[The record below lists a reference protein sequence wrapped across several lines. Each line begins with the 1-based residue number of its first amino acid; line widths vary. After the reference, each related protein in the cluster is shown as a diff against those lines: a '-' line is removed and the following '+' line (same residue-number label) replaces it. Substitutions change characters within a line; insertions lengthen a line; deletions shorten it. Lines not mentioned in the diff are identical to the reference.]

1 MSEPSPPPVPALN
14 AVAPEILRA
23 AFDESPEGVGI
34 CDENGRFVAV
44 NATLA
49 RLLERDRAEIVG
61 RSFLTFVHPKD
72 RAATLAGYFNS
83 IRNAVD
89 DGPNDVD
96 RAELRALTR
105 AGQVVWVSVTWTIS
119 RPDDEGR
126 RYGVVHLHS
135 LGDRKAV
142 EAELANERRRFRLAF
157 DYAPIGMALIDA
169 QGTLVQINRTLQ
181 TMLGYDAEE
190 LLGSDFRSISYP
202 TDRGHAFNVHQQLLS
217 GELDVHET
225 VKRYR
230 HKDGHI
236 VHARRVATAA
246 RNEDGR
252 AEYLLLHIEDIS
264 AEQNA
269 ADQLLEM
276 RVRDQ
281 LTGLL
286 TRTGLALRVE
296 PHRMPRSVLFVQ
308 LEHFNR
314 MEGVLGHA
322 GTQRLIVEVAAR
334 LRSCCGGA
342 ALIAR
347 VGDGEFAIAIDDLD
361 GWTGATLAGT
371 IAGALEEPIVTE
383 HGATAVTTRI
393 GLETDRTGTTPLE
406 TILQRAA
413 LAGHAA
419 AAGEG
424 GWARFET
431 GMLISTARRLGL
443 EADLRRAI
451 DDGELSLA
459 YQPIVAVA
467 TGQICGFEA
476 LSRWEHPELGPI
488 PAEEFIAIAEHTKL
502 IEPLT
507 DQALRLACQD
517 LQRWEEQL
525 GGVGELTVSVNISA
539 RQFPTASFPGR
550 VERCLRETGLPAH
563 RLVLEITE
571 SVAATA
577 DDTFVRNA
585 QRLREL
591 GVRLAVDD
599 FGVGYSSLQRLA
611 RLPISALK
619 LDRSLTCPTNDPRM
633 TAALLRAMAG
643 MTAELDIALIVEG
656 TETADQ
662 LAMLRDCGVPRAQGF
677 LFGRPQPAPAIEH
690 LLASSAVC

>member
-1 MSEPSPPPVPALN
+1 MSQTWQPSVPPLHTFT
-14 AVAPEILRA
+14 PEILQA
-23 AFDESPEGVGI
+23 AFDQSPEGVGI
-34 CDENGRFVAV
+34 CDEDGRFVAV
-44 NATLA
+44 NTTLA

-83 IRNAVD
+83 IRNAG

-96 RAELRALTR
+96 RAELRALTS
-105 AGQVVWVSVTWTIS
+105 AGQVVWLSVTWTIT
-119 RPDDEGR
+119 RPDAEGR
-126 RYGVVHLHS
+126 RYGIVHLHG

-157 DYAPIGMALIDA
+157 DYAPIGMALIDS
-169 QGTLVQINRTLQ
+169 QGKLVQLNRTLQ

-202 TDRGHAFNVHQQLLS
+202 TDRGHAQTVFEQLLS
-217 GELDVHET
+217 GQLDVHET

-236 VHARRVATAA
+236 VHCRRVATAA
-246 RNEDGR
+246 RNGEGR

-296 PHRMPRSVLFVQ
+296 PHRMPRSVLYIQ

-314 MEGVLGHA
+314 MEGTLGHA
-322 GTQRLIVEVAAR
+322 GTQRLVVEVAGR

-342 ALIAR
+342 ALLAR
-347 VGDGEFAIAIDDLD
+347 IGDGEFAIAIDDLD

-371 IAGALEEPIVTE
+371 IATALQEPIVTE

-393 GLETDRTGTTPLE
+393 GLDTDRSGSVPLE

-424 GWARFET
+424 GWARFES
-431 GMLISTARRLGL
+431 GMQLSSARRLGL

-451 DDGELSLA
+451 DNDELSLV
-459 YQPIVAVA
+459 YQPIVEVA
-467 TGQICGFEA
+467 TGRICGFEA
-476 LSRWEHPELGPI
+476 LTRWEHPELGPV
-488 PAEEFIAIAEHTKL
+488 PAEEFIAIAEHAKL

-507 DQALRLACQD
+507 DQALRLACRD
-517 LQRWEEQL
+517 LHRWEQQL
-525 GGVGELTVSVNISA
+525 GGTGDLTVSVNISA
-539 RQFPTASFPGR
+539 RQFPTPSFPDR
-550 VERCLRETGLPAH
+550 VQQCLRQTGLPAH

-571 SVAATA
+571 SVAAIG
-577 DDTFVRNA
+577 DDAFVRNA
-585 QRLREL
+585 HRLREL
-591 GVRLAVDD
+591 GVGLAVDD

-611 RLPISALK
+611 RLPITALK
-619 LDRSLTCPTNDPRM
+619 LDRSLTAPSTDPQV
-633 TAALLRAMAG
+633 TAALLRAMVS
-643 MTAELDIALIVEG
+643 MTADLGVALVVEG
-656 TETADQ
+656 TECADQ
-662 LAMLRDCGVPRAQGF
+662 LAMLRACGVPRAQGF
-677 LFGRPQPAPAIEH
+677 LFGRPQPAPAVEH
-690 LLASSAVC
+690 LLTNSATC